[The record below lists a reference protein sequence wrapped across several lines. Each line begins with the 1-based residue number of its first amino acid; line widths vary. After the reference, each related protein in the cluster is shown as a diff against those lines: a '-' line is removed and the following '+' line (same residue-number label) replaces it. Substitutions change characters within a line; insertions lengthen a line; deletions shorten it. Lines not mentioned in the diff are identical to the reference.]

1 MKYGLLG
8 KKLAHSF
15 SKEIHDLIGDY
26 GYELTE
32 KAPDEVENF
41 IKNGG
46 FKAIN
51 VTIPYKETVMPFLD
65 VISDKAKMIG
75 SVNTIVRKDGKL
87 YGYNTDFVGFSS
99 MIDRAGIEVKGKTV
113 AVLGTGGTCKT
124 AYAVCKSRGAKEAL
138 KVSRNPDSDS
148 ISYLRLYERRKDI
161 SVIVNTTP
169 CGMYPDNESFAVDV
183 DEFENLEGV
192 VDVIYNPLKTPLLQ
206 RAQKRGLKTS
216 NGLYMLVSQAVA
228 ASELFFDKK
237 YPDSLLDE
245 VYGEI
250 LRSKR
255 NIVLCGMPGSGK
267 TTVGKLLAEMT
278 GRKLVD
284 TDEEIIKEIKTD
296 ISSFFAQFG
305 EDAFRKVESQVIK
318 ETSKQ
323 SGIIISTGGGAVLG
337 RKNVDR
343 LKQNGRIYFLDRP
356 LSELVAT
363 PDRPTAD
370 TNEKIRL
377 RFEERYPIYISCAD
391 ETIDAHGSPEEI
403 AAEIIRRGKE

>member
-75 SVNTIVRKDGKL
+75 SVNTVVRRDGKL
-87 YGYNTDFVGFSS
+87 YGYNTDFIGFSS

>member
-26 GYELTE
+26 GYELVE
-32 KAPDEVENF
+32 KTPDEVENF

-75 SVNTIVRKDGKL
+75 SVNTVVRRDGKL
-87 YGYNTDFVGFSS
+87 YGYNTDFIGFSS

-124 AYAVCKSRGAKEAL
+124 AYAVCKSRGAKEVL

-206 RAQKRGLKTS
+206 RAEKRGLKTS

-228 ASELFFDKK
+228 ASELFFDTK
-237 YPDSLLDE
+237 YPEDLLDE
-245 VYGEI
+245 VYGKI

-284 TDEEIIKEIKTD
+284 TDDEIVKEIKTD
-296 ISSFFAQFG
+296 IASFFKKFG
-305 EDAFRKVESQVIK
+305 ESEFRKVESNVIN
-318 ETSKQ
+318 EVSKQ

-370 TNEKIRL
+370 TDEKIRL